1 MKRLTNILL
10 SLALCGLTACTDD
23 TQLTDLLPQV
33 ASSDEME
40 VNIGIAI
47 AGAEADTRS
56 FVAGSETAN
65 FTADDPNT
73 TANESTDVKMLCF
86 DLNGLFLTMKQG
98 TITETGKLKGTVPN
112 NTARIHF
119 LFNFPDFT
127 LPLGVSS
134 MRESTL
140 MRHESM
146 TVDYTH
152 DIVYWGYH
160 CEDNVT
166 DLKTWL
172 EAGTNTVYLLR
183 DRAMLKL
190 NVADTDITDFQWTIS
205 NGLKRGL
212 VAPRESN
219 VDMLNPFS
227 NNYYNPTSGKVTM
240 VTTQFLEGGFYT
252 VSDEPNWSDAADIVA
267 KGWGGS
273 NEAQYLFGNR
283 NVRYPVKII
292 VRATYSDGD
301 VRYHV
306 LKLIDDNFV
315 PMHVTR
321 NEEYVLKVNVLSKNL
336 GYTNLTD
343 ALNSGKFSNDLFA
356 SVGKEVT
363 SVNNGTR
370 FLTISSPVVLY
381 TAGSTAGDERIE
393 FFYTDQNGNGVA
405 DAVFHAL
412 WMDKDN
418 DTRPDVTTDVHTL
431 PAVTYNAAEGKGTI
445 TFSRA
450 TVENKWKF
458 NDLRLICTKSGLY
471 RDIDVY
477 SYAYTFAPTL
487 TRSGND
493 FKLKFSLPAG
503 LPEYLFPIS
512 LHMASTT
519 LQPVNIDYDTS
530 KVARVYVAS
539 TAVSP
544 IEDGNSGTWNARA
557 RSWNFWFEF
566 PIDYKSSWTSGNYE
580 VTLEDVRDSYAPAN
594 RPTNVGLYVELK
606 SETANYGAL
615 RALTAQ

>member
-1 MKRLTNILL
+1 MKRLTNILF
-10 SLALCGLTACTDD
+10 SFVLCGLTACTDD
-23 TQLTDLLPQV
+23 SQLTDLLPQV
-33 ASSDEME
+33 PSSDEME

-56 FVAGSETAN
+56 FVAGSETAD
-65 FTADDPNT
+65 FKADDPNT
-73 TANESTDVKMLCF
+73 NDNESTDVKMLCF

-98 TITETGKLKGTVPN
+98 TITEAGKLKGTVPN

-127 LPLGVSS
+127 LPSGVSS

-160 CEDNVT
+160 CEDDVT
-166 DLKTWL
+166 TLKTWL
-172 EAGTNTVYLLR
+172 EAGTNKVYLLR

-190 NVADTDITDFQWTIS
+190 NVVDPDIIDFQWTIS

-227 NNYYNPTSGKVTM
+227 NDYYNPVTRKVTM

-252 VSDEPNWSDAADIVA
+252 VSDEPNWSDDADIKA

-273 NEAQYLFGNR
+273 SEVQYLFGNR

-292 VRATYSDGD
+292 LRATYEGGD

-306 LKLIDDNFV
+306 LKLLDDNFV

-321 NEEYVLKVNVLSKNL
+321 NEEYVLKVNKLSKNL

-343 ALNSGKFSNDLFA
+343 ALNSTKFSNDLFA
-356 SVGKEVT
+356 NVGKEVT

-370 FLTISSPVVLY
+370 FLTISSPVVFY
-381 TAGSTAGDERIE
+381 TDGSTAGNERIE
-393 FFYTDQNGNGVA
+393 FIYTDQNGAGIA
-405 DAVFHAL
+405 DADFHAL

-418 DTRPDVTTDVHTL
+418 DTRPDVTTDIHTL
-431 PAVTYNAAEGKGTI
+431 PTVTYDAAEGKGFI
-445 TFSRA
+445 TFNRA
-450 TVENKWKF
+450 IVENKWKF

-487 TRSGND
+487 TSSGANY
-493 FKLKFSLPAG
+493 KLNFSLPAG
-503 LPEYLFPIS
+503 LPEHLFPIS

-519 LQPVNIDYDTS
+519 LEPVSINYDAA

-544 IEDGNSGTWNARA
+544 IEDGNNNTWNARA
-557 RSWNFWFEF
+557 RSWNFWYEF

-580 VTLEDVRDSYAPAN
+580 VTLKDVRNSFAPAN
-594 RPTNVGLYVELK
+594 QSTNVGLYVELR
-606 SETANYGAL
+606 SGTTTYGAL
-615 RALTAQ
+615 RALTVQ